1 MQQHQQ
7 MQPALQHGTSQNG
20 QPCTGA
26 PLQPGWL
33 SAAHACRLIDYETFT
48 CEAWQN
54 WAVILNTVPDEQG
67 ASGVMQAWAR
77 SPGEGGWPALATG
90 SGEEAMRLCWD
101 KVNGA
106 AIAARG
112 QPGQE

>member
-1 MQQHQQ
+1 M
-7 MQPALQHGTSQNG
+7 
-20 QPCTGA
+20 
-26 PLQPGWL
+26 
-33 SAAHACRLIDYETFT
+33 DYETFT

-101 KVNGA
+101 KVSRSQR
-106 AIAARG
+106 AARPRVRLRSTG
-112 QPGQE
+112 PGGHC